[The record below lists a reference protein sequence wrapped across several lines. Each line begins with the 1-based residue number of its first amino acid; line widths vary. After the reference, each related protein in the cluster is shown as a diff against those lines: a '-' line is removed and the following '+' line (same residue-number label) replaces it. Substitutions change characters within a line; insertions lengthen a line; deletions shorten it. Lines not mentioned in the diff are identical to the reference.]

1 MAGLKL
7 LAVLALC
14 LAFFPVTFIALAF
27 APLLMRGSEVLP

>member
-14 LAFFPVTFIALAF
+14 LALFPVTFVALAF
-27 APLLMRGSEVLP
+27 APLLMRAPEVLP